1 MTQSF
6 DCNVP
11 DAEPVSGTYS
21 HRKSAEPLVS
31 VCNADLSYGGGVVAL
46 ANVDFSID
54 AGDALALVGPNGSGK
69 STLIKA
75 LLGLVSAQRGEVR
88 VLGETPRRAAGHA
101 GYLPQHDE
109 IDLEFPISLQQVVM
123 MGRYRHLGPFRWP
136 GQADREAVRSA
147 LERVNLAQHAKA
159 HFGSLSG
166 GQRQRGLLAR
176 ALVDKPQLLLLDE
189 PFNGLDTTSRKALMA
204 TLRQLRAEGVGIIVS
219 THDLELAHQV
229 CSHILL
235 VNKTQIA
242 FGDIHDTLVP
252 ENVSAAFGESHD
264 HLDTHSDLVA
274 HPHPVAS
281 TGTDL
286 GDIL

>member
-1 MTQSF
+1 MTQSS
-6 DCNVP
+6 DCSVP
-11 DAEPVSGTYS
+11 GAESASGTHS
-21 HRKSAEPLVS
+21 HHQPATPLVS
-31 VCNADLSYGGGVVAL
+31 VRDAAFTYGGGVVAL
-46 ANVDFSID
+46 DNVNFSID

-75 LLGLVSAQRGEVR
+75 LLGLVAAQRGEVR

-123 MGRYRHLGPFRWP
+123 MGRYRHLGPLRWP
-136 GQADREAVRSA
+136 GRADREAVHAA
-147 LERVNLAQHAKA
+147 LNRVNLGQHAKA
-159 HFGSLSG
+159 HFGALSG

-176 ALVDKPQLLLLDE
+176 ALVDNPALLLLDE

-204 TLRQLRAEGVGIIVS
+204 TLRQLRSEGVGIIVS

-252 ENVSAAFGESHD
+252 EHVSAAFGESHD

-281 TGTDL
+281 KRDDSGDL
-286 GDIL
+286 L